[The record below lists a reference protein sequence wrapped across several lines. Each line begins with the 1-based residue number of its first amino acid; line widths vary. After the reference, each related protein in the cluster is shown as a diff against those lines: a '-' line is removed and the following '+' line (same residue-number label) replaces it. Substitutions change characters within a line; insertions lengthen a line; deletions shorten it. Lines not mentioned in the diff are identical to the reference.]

1 MNSFL
6 AAPILPTEFVSRT
19 SADIFSIVAVA
30 LSAIL
35 FVAVLLILFRRVS
48 ANQPLESK
56 SRNDSFNEGE
66 KK

>member
-1 MNSFL
+1 MNPIL
-6 AAPILPTEFVSRT
+6 AAPILRPAFVSLT

-48 ANQPLESK
+48 ANQPLESQ